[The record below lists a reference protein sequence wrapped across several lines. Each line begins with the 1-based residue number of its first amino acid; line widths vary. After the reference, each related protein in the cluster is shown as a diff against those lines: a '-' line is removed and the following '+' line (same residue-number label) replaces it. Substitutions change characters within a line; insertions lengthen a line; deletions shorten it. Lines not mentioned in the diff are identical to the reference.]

1 MVGKVLIPEAELT
14 VYETQGPMT
23 VADVSDTVTNCLTD
37 NPTQLVIWDI
47 RAASFSG
54 VTADDLRNVVI
65 KARPLADS
73 RAGGKTAIVCAGGA
87 EFGLARLFQIYAE
100 LYEAPIDIKV
110 FETMDN
116 AIDWLGLNP
125 EVLSKAKSS
134 LS

>member
-23 VADVSDTVTNCLTD
+23 VADVSDTVTSCLTD
-37 NPTQLVIWDI
+37 DPTQLVIWDI

-65 KARPLADS
+65 RARPLADS
-73 RAGGKTAIVCAGGA
+73 RAGGKTAIVSSGGA

-110 FETMDN
+110 FDAMDN
-116 AIDWLGLNP
+116 AIDWLGLDRN
-125 EVLSKAKSS
+125 VLDKAKGE
-134 LS
+134 LA